1 MLTICFKLH
10 VHLSV
15 FCIVSSKQVTSKL
28 RCIHRSTN
36 HFKMF
41 TTPAATC
48 IISNTEVEVQIQNGY
63 ITCIMCN
70 IQYPFVT
77 SQLTFNL
84 NKL

>member
-1 MLTICFKLH
+1 
-10 VHLSV
+10 
-15 FCIVSSKQVTSKL
+15 
-28 RCIHRSTN
+28 
-36 HFKMF
+36 MF